1 MFESVKARL
10 EKLLRDH
17 SRSDPRAYMSAL
29 REALVEAKVG
39 VATMRSALLKSEEE
53 LRREQRQLT
62 DAERRGRLALEV
74 PDQQTVIL
82 AEQFARRHRE
92 RIAVLE
98 RKISVQR
105 DELVLAE
112 REVEDM
118 LGQVRGGS
126 TGAEAAD
133 SLRAAWRDIEAAGG
147 DRPNS
152 GPDDERLRAEADSKL
167 KERAV
172 EAQLA
177 FLKKK
182 LGRESER

>member
-29 REALVEAKVG
+29 REALLEAKVG
-39 VATMRSALLKSEEE
+39 VATMRSALVKSEEE

-74 PDQQTVIL
+74 PDQQTVTL
-82 AEQFARRHRE
+82 AEQFAGRHRE

-112 REVEDM
+112 REVEEM

-126 TGAEAAD
+126 SGGEAAD

-147 DRPNS
+147 DRPDTRS
-152 GPDDERLRAEADSKL
+152 DDERLRAEADSKL

-182 LGRESER
+182 LRER

>member
-29 REALVEAKVG
+29 REALLEAKVG
-39 VATMRSALLKSEEE
+39 VATMRSALVKSEEE

-74 PDQQTVIL
+74 PDQQTVTL

-112 REVEDM
+112 REVEEM

-126 TGAEAAD
+126 SGGEAAD

-147 DRPNS
+147 DRPDPGS
-152 GPDDERLRAEADSKL
+152 DDERLRAEADSKL

-182 LGRESER
+182 LRER

>member
-17 SRSDPRAYMSAL
+17 TRSDPRAYMSAL
-29 REALVEAKVG
+29 REALLEAKVG
-39 VATMRSALLKSEEE
+39 VATLRSALLKTEEE

-74 PDQQTVIL
+74 PDQQTMTL

-112 REVEDM
+112 REVQEM
-118 LGQVRGGS
+118 LGQVRDGS
-126 TGAEAAD
+126 TGAGAAD
-133 SLRAAWRDIEAAGG
+133 SLGAAWRDVEAAGG
-147 DRPNS
+147 DRPDS

-167 KERAV
+167 KERTV

-182 LGRESER
+182 LRER